1 MDTAES
7 VEKGHGGII
16 ADLVD
21 DMATF
26 VHAHPDLLFSA
37 LDLPDIPKSMF
48 KRQALVVSAGYNY
61 KEDLAMLK
69 SYIREYRPLLIGVDA
84 GADALLEAGHRPDI
98 VIGNLDAVGD
108 SPLLSGAVLIAH
120 YGPDRPAEGIQ
131 RLEKEGLHYDVLKT
145 AGTNEDA
152 GLLLADALG
161 APLIVSVGSPA
172 VIEYAHAGA
181 ENQPSAYVVR
191 MILGSRVVDAK
202 GVSLLYR
209 QRAGSWQLLVLALA
223 GLLALAAALAATE
236 SGRLLL
242 ELIAAQFDGLF
253 GLFGGE
259 GPQTDALLHTHL
271 PSVIQG

>member
-1 MDTAES
+1 MDTAET

-26 VHAHPDLLFSA
+26 VHAHSDLLFSA
-37 LDLPDIPKSMF
+37 LDLPDIPRSMF

-98 VIGNLDAVGD
+98 IIGNLDAVGD

-120 YGPDRPAEGIQ
+120 HSPGRPAEGIQ

-161 APLIVSVGSPA
+161 APLIVAVGSPT

-181 ENQPSAYVVR
+181 ESQPSAYVVR

-242 ELIAAQFDGLF
+242 ELIAAQFDGVLGF
-253 GLFGGE
+253 FGGW
-259 GPQTDALLHTHL
+259 GAQTEAALHTRIA
-271 PSVIQG
+271 PFIQG